1 MFDFTILLS
10 AIIFV
15 LLDSVYL
22 SFIKNY
28 FDKQIYSIQGS
39 NIKINFVGV
48 MLCYLFLIVGLNYFI
63 IKPKKSISDA
73 FLLGLIIYGVYETTN
88 YALLSKWSILT
99 VIIDTLWGGILFAS
113 TAYIVNSIKRIF

>member
-39 NIKINFVGV
+39 KIKINFVGV